1 MQLIA
6 GDGGGRC
13 RRPAAGGG
21 RTDAMTMRCDPMET
35 SPLQPD
41 LTNQRQKTSCDKHN
55 MSTYIARRKLRGLWL
70 TDRQG
75 HRLSES

>member
-1 MQLIA
+1 MQEAVVVA
-6 GDGGGRC
+6 GDGGGRWTVP
-13 RRPAAGGG
+13 PAAGG
-21 RTDAMTMRCDPMET
+21 RTDAMTIMET

>member
-21 RTDAMTMRCDPMET
+21 RTDAMRCDPMET